1 MALKAGMAAAAVEEY
16 DTLRRW
22 VVTGRVPPLSAPYE
36 KLLARKLTEARPR
49 AAAPPLPAPQRPRA
63 PAPPRPYTAAP
74 A

>member
-49 AAAPPLPAPQRPRA
+49 A

>member
-49 AAAPPLPAPQRPRA
+49 VPAPRA